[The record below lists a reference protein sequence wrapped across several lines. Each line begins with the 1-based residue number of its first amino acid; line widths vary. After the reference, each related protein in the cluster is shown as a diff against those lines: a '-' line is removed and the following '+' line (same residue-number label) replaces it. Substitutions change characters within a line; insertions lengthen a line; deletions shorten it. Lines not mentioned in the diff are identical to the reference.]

1 MTTTVTRKSMVTI
14 PAEVARAY
22 GIRPGYRL
30 DWMSIPD
37 SDEIMVRV
45 VPDRP
50 ELGRRL
56 RGSGR
61 TVAPDRDGVAELI
74 AEREAD
80 G

>member
-1 MTTTVTRKSMVTI
+1 MVTI
-14 PAEVARAY
+14 PADVARRY
-22 GIRPGYRL
+22 GILPGYRL
-30 DWMSIPD
+30 DWRPGSEDDEILVRVIPD
-37 SDEIMVRV
+37 RS
-45 VPDRP
+45 

-61 TVAPDRDGVAELI
+61 RYAPEQDAVAGLI